1 VGADTGI
8 AWTDHTFNPWWGCV
22 RVSPGCEHCYAE
34 AWDAR
39 FFPSLRVREGVAK
52 NGAEHWGLKAPRRF
66 FGDAHWNEPRKWNR
80 EAEKAGVRRRVFCA
94 SMADVFEDRRDLDE
108 QRQRL
113 WSLISETPHLDWQ
126 LLTKRPENIRKL
138 IPSAW
143 ELVFPPNVW
152 IGTTVEDQR
161 RAAER
166 IGWLLELPASVR
178 FLSVEPLLERV
189 NLRDV
194 TVVDAE
200 GNRPR
205 VSVDVLTGH
214 VAGPDDVLPQHID
227 WVIVGGESDQPGHP
241 ARPCALE
248 WIEDVI
254 GQCKAA
260 QVPVFVKQLGSC
272 VVSEARTADADY
284 FSKPP
289 AEMYRAPDGN
299 FWAWRAGLVDRAGAD
314 LAAFPGFNV
323 RQFPEVRK

>member
-39 FFPSLRVREGVAK
+39 FFPSLKVREGVAK

-66 FGDAHWNEPRKWNR
+66 FGPAHWREPRKWNADAAR
-80 EAEKAGVRRRVFCA
+80 AGRRDKVFCG
-94 SMADVFEDRRDLDE
+94 SMCDVFEDRRDLDAT
-108 QRQRL
+108 RFGL
-113 WSLISETPHLDWQ
+113 WSLIEETPHLDWQ
-126 LLTKRPENIRKL
+126 LLTKRPENIVGMLPREWAHGL
-138 IPSAW
+138 
-143 ELVFPPNVW
+143 PPNVW
-152 IGTTVEDQR
+152 VGTTVEDR
-161 RAAER
+161 KRALER
-166 IGWLLELPASVR
+166 IPELLKVPAVVR

-189 NLRDV
+189 DLHSPAIEAEC
-194 TVVDAE
+194 TEGHGVV
-200 GNRPR
+200 
-205 VSVDVLTGH
+205 
-214 VAGPDDVLPQHID
+214 D

-272 VVSEARTADADY
+272 VVSEARTAAAEF

-289 AEMYRAPDGN
+289 AETCRAPDGG
-299 FWAWRAGLVDRAGAD
+299 FWAWRAGLVDRAGTD
-314 LAAFPGFNV
+314 LTAFPEFNV
-323 RQFPEVRK
+323 REFPEVRR